1 MRTRERF
8 WSWLAPLALS
18 LTLAACQQQTAA
30 DTQVAAAP
38 PTPQPCKL
46 RVGWDPWEPYQYQ
59 DADGSMRGLDV
70 EIIRRIADDAGCEVE
85 FVRGNWGE
93 LLGQLRGGEVH
104 VLMAATPT
112 EERRAFAH
120 FSPPYRSESFALYT
134 RAGDAGDFAGA
145 GLAELVAQDKR
156 IAVTDGYYYGEAAT
170 QLILGD
176 ETRKAFV
183 SAPVVEL
190 NYTRLVDGEVD
201 ALLDDPF
208 VAAAVLRRKG
218 LDEQI
223 AQHPLQIHSGE
234 VSLMY
239 SQAGVDEAVLKR
251 LDRALM
257 QLRTDGTLEQM
268 TARYR
273 G

>member
-1 MRTRERF
+1 MRT
-8 WSWLAPLALS
+8 WSWSRRWLVPLILS
-18 LTLAACQQQTAA
+18 FGLAACEREPAA
-30 DTQVAAAP
+30 PAAAQAQP
-38 PTPQPCKL
+38 PCEL
-46 RVGWDPWEPYQYQ
+46 RVGWDPWEPYQYEG
-59 DADGSMRGLDV
+59 ADGAVRGLDV
-70 EIIRRIADDAGCEVE
+70 EIIRQLAGDAGCEVE

-93 LLGQLRGGEVH
+93 LLGQVHDGEIH

-112 EERRAFAH
+112 AERRVFAH
-120 FSPPYRSESFALYT
+120 FSPAYRSESFALYT
-134 RAGDAGDFAGA
+134 RAEDAGALAGM
-145 GLAELVAQDKR
+145 GLRELVERDHR
-156 IAVTDGYYYGEAAT
+156 IAVTDGYYYGEDAT
-170 QLILGD
+170 GLILGD
-176 ETRKAFV
+176 DTRAAFV

-218 LDEQI
+218 LDDKI
-223 AQHPLQIHSGE
+223 ARHPLQIHSGE

-251 LDRALM
+251 LDRALL
-257 QLRTDGTLEQM
+257 QRKADGTL
-268 TARYR
+268 ARLIAKYQ

>member
-1 MRTRERF
+1 MRI
-8 WSWLAPLALS
+8 WSWLTPLILS
-18 LTLAACQQQTAA
+18 LLLAACQRQPAT
-30 DTQVAAAP
+30 DTQSAAAA
-38 PTPQPCKL
+38 PQPCKL
-46 RVGWDPWEPYQYQ
+46 RVGWDPWEPYQYES
-59 DADGSMRGLDV
+59 ADGSMQGLDV
-70 EIIRRIADDAGCEVE
+70 EIIRQIAVDAGCELD
-85 FVRGNWGE
+85 FIRGNWGE
-93 LLGQLRGGEVH
+93 LLGRLREGEIH

-120 FSPPYRSESFALYT
+120 FSPSYRSESFALYT
-134 RAGDAGDFAGA
+134 RAADVGAFAPL
-145 GLAELVAQDKR
+145 GLAELIAQGRR

-170 QLILGD
+170 QLILG
-176 ETRKAFV
+176 EQTGAAFV
-183 SAPVVEL
+183 SAPLVEL

-218 LDEQI
+218 LDQDI
-223 AQHPLQIHSGE
+223 ARHPLQIHSGE

-257 QLRTDGTLEQM
+257 QRKTDGTLAQM
-268 TARYR
+268 IAKYQ

>member
-1 MRTRERF
+1 MRT
-8 WSWLAPLALS
+8 WSWLTLLVLPLL
-18 LTLAACQQQTAA
+18 LAACQRESAA
-30 DTQVAAAP
+30 DTQSAAATAAAP
-38 PTPQPCKL
+38 PCKL

-59 DADGSMRGLDV
+59 SADGSMQGLDV
-70 EIIRRIADDAGCEVE
+70 EIIRQIAADAGCELA
-85 FVRGNWGE
+85 FIRGNWGE
-93 LLGQLRGGEVH
+93 LLGRLREAEIH

-112 EERRAFAH
+112 EDRRAFAH
-120 FSPPYRSESFALYT
+120 FSPAYRSESFALYT
-134 RAGDAGDFAGA
+134 RAEDAEAYA
-145 GLAELVAQDKR
+145 KLGLAELVGQGRR

-176 ETRKAFV
+176 ETGKAFI
-183 SAPVVEL
+183 SAPLVEL
-190 NYTRLVDGEVD
+190 NYTRLIDGEVD

-218 LDEQI
+218 LDQRI
-223 AQHPLQIHSGE
+223 TRHPLQIHSGE

-239 SQAGVDEAVLKR
+239 SQAGVEEAVLKR

-257 QLRTDGTLEQM
+257 QRKTDGTLSKLIAKYQ
-268 TARYR
+268 